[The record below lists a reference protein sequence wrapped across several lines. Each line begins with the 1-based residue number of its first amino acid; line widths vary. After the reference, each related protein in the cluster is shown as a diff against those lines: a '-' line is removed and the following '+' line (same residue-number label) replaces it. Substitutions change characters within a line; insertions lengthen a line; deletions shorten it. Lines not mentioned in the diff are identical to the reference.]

1 MSGIGLKGKARSKAG
16 AGGPRVIEAR
26 LELGDDRCLYVSGVV
41 SFDTVPRLSEAAE
54 RLFQGLDQISVDL
67 SKVTRADSAGLAL
80 MVEWMRQ
87 ARELELPITY
97 LNIPAQMLA
106 IARVSGLDRVLPLG

>member
-1 MSGIGLKGKARSKAG
+1 MSSAGKLRAENG
-16 AGGPRVIEAR
+16 DHGPRVIDAK
-26 LELGDDRCLYVSGVV
+26 LAMGDDQRLYVSGVV
-41 SFDTVPRLSEAAE
+41 SFDTVPRLSEQADHLFSRLE
-54 RLFQGLDQISVDL
+54 RIDVDL
-67 SKVTRADSAGLAL
+67 SQVTRSDSAGLAL

-87 ARELELPITY
+87 ARLLQRPITY